1 MAAEYKPP
9 VRMQVIKDI
18 DCTRDTP
25 VLRGFPDTP
34 IYGAGTRIRPCW
46 PGKKTTAYEKKT
58 FLPELLPLEEYDQ
71 VIVLYSGG
79 KDSTAAYYKLRE
91 LGVPKEK
98 IELWHHDVDG
108 GHPDRR
114 MDWPVTQAYVRAFAQ
129 AEGVPPRLSW
139 RIGGFWAEVY
149 RLGASLP
156 IEYEDSGVIRTCR
169 LTPAQLESD
178 RLRAQIL
185 AEECSEAAEALKQ
198 YGQ

>member
-129 AEGVPPRLSW
+129 AEGVPLGCPGGSEASGPKSTAWARPCPLNMRTAALSVPAGSPQPSW
-139 RIGGFWAEVY
+139 RATGCG
-149 RLGASLP
+149 
-156 IEYEDSGVIRTCR
+156 
-169 LTPAQLESD
+169 
-178 RLRAQIL
+178 LRSWL
-185 AEECSEAAEALKQ
+185 KSALRRPRR
-198 YGQ
+198 

>member
-1 MAAEYKPP
+1 M
-9 VRMQVIKDI
+9 
-18 DCTRDTP
+18 
-25 VLRGFPDTP
+25 
-34 IYGAGTRIRPCW
+34 
-46 PGKKTTAYEKKT
+46 
-58 FLPELLPLEEYDQ
+58 
-71 VIVLYSGG
+71 
-79 KDSTAAYYKLRE
+79 
-91 LGVPKEK
+91 PKEK

-129 AEGVPPRLSW
+129 AEGLPLRLSW

-185 AEECSEAAEALKQ
+185 AEECPEAVE
-198 YGQ
+198 